1 VSVLD
6 YSRYYSNLARSI
18 KASEIREL
26 LAIIKAKKNV
36 ISFAGGI
43 PDPELFPRKE
53 LAEIA
58 RDVIEIYGDEA
69 LQYSETKGV
78 REVRETLCKFLSTR
92 KSIKCEPENA
102 IITTGSQS
110 ALDLVARTL
119 IDPGNVVITEN
130 PSYLAAIGAF
140 KNAGARLIGVDI
152 DDSGMKTSILEEKL
166 RAMSPD
172 ERRRVKFIY
181 TIPIAQNPSGVSLS
195 AERKK
200 HLLEIA
206 SQYDLLVVEDDPYS
220 YLVFEEGV
228 DKTVIKALDRENRV
242 LYMSTISKILAPGL
256 RIGWLIG
263 PDDLIRRV
271 ELVKQYVDLH
281 SPTLTQYITA
291 EAMKRGVID
300 RVIGRAIPHYR
311 AKRDLML
318 KTMSEYFPEYTWYS
332 KPIGGLFIF
341 TYVYKSNFDAGKL
354 LPVAIEKYS
363 VAYVPGG
370 SFHVDGKGANS
381 MRISFS
387 YPTYE
392 QIIEGVKRLA
402 ELIRES

>member
-1 VSVLD
+1 VPD
-6 YSRYYSNLARSI
+6 YSRYYSSLARSI

-43 PDPELFPRKE
+43 PDPALFPREE

-58 RDVIEIYGDEA
+58 KEVIEIYGNDA

-78 REVRETLCKFLSTR
+78 KEVRETLCSFLATR
-92 KSIKCEPENA
+92 KSIKCEPENT

-119 IDPGNVVITEN
+119 IDPGDIVITEN

-152 DDSGMKTSILEEKL
+152 DDSGMRTSILEEKL
-166 RAMSPD
+166 KTMSPN
-172 ERRRVKFIY
+172 EQRRVKFIY

-195 AERKK
+195 TERKK

-220 YLVFEEGV
+220 YLVFEESV
-228 DKTVIKALDRENRV
+228 DRSVLKALDKEERV

-256 RIGWLIG
+256 RIGWLLG
-263 PDDLIRRV
+263 PGDLVRKI
-271 ELVKQYVDLH
+271 EMIKQYVDLH

-300 RVIGRAIPHYR
+300 RVISRAIPHYR

-318 KTMSEYFPEYTWYS
+318 KAMSEYFPDYTWYS

-341 TYVYKSNFDAGKL
+341 TYIYKNNFDASRL
-354 LPVAIEKYS
+354 LPVAIEKYG

-370 SFHVDGKGANS
+370 SFHVDGRGANS

-387 YPTYE
+387 YPTHE
-392 QIIEGVKRLA
+392 QIIEGVRRLA

>member
-1 VSVLD
+1 VPD
-6 YSRYYSNLARSI
+6 YSRYYSSLARSI

-43 PDPELFPRKE
+43 PDPALFPREE

-58 RDVIEIYGDEA
+58 KEVIEIYGNDA

-78 REVRETLCKFLSTR
+78 KEVRETLCSFLATR
-92 KSIKCEPENA
+92 KSIKCEPENT

-119 IDPGNVVITEN
+119 IDPGDIVITEN

-152 DDSGMKTSILEEKL
+152 DDSGMRTSILEEKL
-166 RAMSPD
+166 KTMSPN
-172 ERRRVKFIY
+172 EQRRVKFIY

-195 AERKK
+195 TERKK

-220 YLVFEEGV
+220 YLVFEESV
-228 DKTVIKALDRENRV
+228 DRSVLKALDKEERV

-256 RIGWLIG
+256 RIGWLLG
-263 PDDLIRRV
+263 PGDLVRKV
-271 ELVKQYVDLH
+271 EMIKQYVDLH

-300 RVIGRAIPHYR
+300 RVISRAIPHYR

-318 KTMSEYFPEYTWYS
+318 KAMSEYFPDYTWYS

-341 TYVYKSNFDAGKL
+341 TYIYKNNFDASRL
-354 LPVAIEKYS
+354 LPVAIEKYG

-370 SFHVDGKGANS
+370 SFHVDGRGANS

-387 YPTYE
+387 YPTHE
-392 QIIEGVKRLA
+392 QIIEGVRRLA

>member
-1 VSVLD
+1 VPD
-6 YSRYYSNLARSI
+6 YSRYYSSLARSI

-43 PDPELFPRKE
+43 PDPALFPREE

-58 RDVIEIYGDEA
+58 KEVIEIYGNDA

-78 REVRETLCKFLSTR
+78 KEVRETLCSFLVTR
-92 KSIKCEPENA
+92 KSVKCEPENT

-119 IDPGNVVITEN
+119 IDPGDIVITEN

-152 DDSGMKTSILEEKL
+152 DDSGMRTSILEEKL
-166 RAMSPD
+166 KTMSPN

-195 AERKK
+195 TERKK

-220 YLVFEEGV
+220 YLVFEESV
-228 DKTVIKALDRENRV
+228 DRSVLKALDKEERV

-256 RIGWLIG
+256 RIGWLLG
-263 PDDLIRRV
+263 PGDLVRKV
-271 ELVKQYVDLH
+271 EMIKQYVDLH

-300 RVIGRAIPHYR
+300 RVISRAIPHYR

-318 KTMSEYFPEYTWYS
+318 KAMSEYFPDYTWYS

-341 TYVYKSNFDAGKL
+341 TYIYKNNFDASRL
-354 LPVAIEKYS
+354 LPVAIEKYG

-370 SFHVDGKGANS
+370 SFHVDGRGANS

-387 YPTYE
+387 YPTHE
-392 QIIEGVKRLA
+392 QIIEGVRRLA

>member
-1 VSVLD
+1 VPD
-6 YSRYYSNLARSI
+6 YSRYYSSLARSI

-43 PDPELFPRKE
+43 PDPALFPREE

-58 RDVIEIYGDEA
+58 KEVIEIYGNDA

-78 REVRETLCKFLSTR
+78 KEVRETLCSFLATR
-92 KSIKCEPENA
+92 KSIKCEPENT

-119 IDPGNVVITEN
+119 IDPGDIVITEN

-152 DDSGMKTSILEEKL
+152 DDSGMRTSILEEKL
-166 RAMSPD
+166 KTMSPN
-172 ERRRVKFIY
+172 EQRRVKFIY

-195 AERKK
+195 TERKK

-220 YLVFEEGV
+220 YLVFEESV
-228 DKTVIKALDRENRV
+228 DRSVLKALDKEERV

-256 RIGWLIG
+256 RIGWLLG
-263 PDDLIRRV
+263 PGDLVRKI
-271 ELVKQYVDLH
+271 EMIKQYVDLH

-300 RVIGRAIPHYR
+300 RVISRAIPHYR

-318 KTMSEYFPEYTWYS
+318 KAMSEYFPDYTWYS

-341 TYVYKSNFDAGKL
+341 TYIYKNNFDASRL
-354 LPVAIEKYS
+354 LPVAIEKYG

-370 SFHVDGKGANS
+370 SFHVDGRGANS

-392 QIIEGVKRLA
+392 QIIEGVRRLA

>member
-1 VSVLD
+1 VVPV
-6 YSRYYSNLARSI
+6 YSKYYSSLARSI

-26 LAIIKAKKNV
+26 LAIIKAKKNI

-43 PDPELFPRKE
+43 PDPALFPREE

-58 RDVIEIYGDEA
+58 KEVIELYGNDA

-78 REVRETLCKFLSTR
+78 REVREVLCSYLAAR
-92 KSIKCEPENA
+92 KRLKCEAENL

-110 ALDLVARTL
+110 ALDLIARTL
-119 IDPGNVVITEN
+119 LDPGDMVITEN

-140 KNAGARLIGVDI
+140 RSVGARFIGIDI
-152 DDSGMKTSILEEKL
+152 DNFGMKTHILEEKL
-166 RAMSPD
+166 KSMNEE
-172 ERRRVKFIY
+172 ERKRVKFIY
-181 TIPIAQNPSGVSLS
+181 TIPIAQNPAGVTLS
-195 AERKK
+195 SERKK

-220 YLVFEEGV
+220 YLVFDENV
-228 DKTVIKALDRENRV
+228 DNTTLKALDSEERV
-242 LYMSTISKILAPGL
+242 IYISTISKILAPGL
-256 RIGWLIG
+256 RIGWIVG
-263 PDDLIRRV
+263 PGDLIRRV

-281 SPTLTQYITA
+281 SPTLTQYIVA
-291 EAMKRGVID
+291 EAVKRGVID
-300 RVIGRAIPHYR
+300 KVISRAIPHYR

-318 KTMSEYFPEYTWYS
+318 KVMSEYFPEYTWYS
-332 KPIGGLFIF
+332 KPVGGLFVF
-341 TYVYKSNFDAGKL
+341 AYVYKENFDAGRL
-354 LPVAIEKYS
+354 LPIAIEKYG

-370 SFHVDGKGANS
+370 SFHVDGRGANS

-387 YPTYE
+387 YPTHE

-402 ELIRES
+402 ALIKES